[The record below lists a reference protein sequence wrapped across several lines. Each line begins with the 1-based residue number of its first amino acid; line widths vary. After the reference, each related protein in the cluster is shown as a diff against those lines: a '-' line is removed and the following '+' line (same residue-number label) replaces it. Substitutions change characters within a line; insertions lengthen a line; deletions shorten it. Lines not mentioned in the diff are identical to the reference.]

1 MKKNSLSFAAFA
13 AVVLGAAR
21 EASIRRSSSTSTT
34 AGAAPSTTPDPQDLD
49 DTTSLRIG
57 RIDLTQF
64 HPGKSYRRVRICD
77 QHVSESDRSATQAER
92 ATFSSL

>member
-1 MKKNSLSFAAFA
+1 MRKFFIPAAAFA
-13 AVVLGAAR
+13 AVFGAAR

-34 AGAAPSTTPDPQDLD
+34 AGAAPSTTPNPQAPD

-64 HPGKSYRRVRICD
+64 RPGQSYRRVRICD